1 MRKALSKS
9 VLVMAAASGI
19 LTAAGGY
26 AFADASADGAAVG
39 SPGVGSGNAVQV
51 PVHVPVNV
59 CGNTV
64 NVIGLLN
71 PASGNKCANVSG
83 GSGNGGQEASAG
95 GTAAQSP
102 GVLSGNVIQAPV
114 HVPVNV
120 CGNTANVIGLLNP
133 ASDNECANVSGG
145 SDNGGQEASAGGTAA
160 QSPGV
165 LSGNVIQAPVHVPV
179 NVCGNSVDVVG
190 LLNPASGNSCGN
202 GPSTEPPVVN
212 PPVEPPVVTP
222 PVVTPPVV
230 TPPVTP
236 PVVTPPVTPPVVTPP
251 VTPPVVTPPV
261 VTPPVVTPPV
271 TPHTDESQT
280 GNVPTVASGDPV
292 STAQLAHTGADT
304 NLGLAGA
311 ASAAMVLGGTL
322 LYRRTRASRK

>member
-1 MRKALSKS
+1 M
-9 VLVMAAASGI
+9 
-19 LTAAGGY
+19 
-26 AFADASADGAAVG
+26 
-39 SPGVGSGNAVQV
+39 
-51 PVHVPVNV
+51 
-59 CGNTV
+59 
-64 NVIGLLN
+64 
-71 PASGNKCANVSG
+71 SG

-95 GTAAQSP
+95 ATAA
-102 GVLSGNVIQAPV
+102 
-114 HVPVNV
+114 
-120 CGNTANVIGLLNP
+120 
-133 ASDNECANVSGG
+133 E
-145 SDNGGQEASAGGTAA
+145 
-160 QSPGV
+160 SPGV

-190 LLNPASGNSCGN
+190 LLNPASGNACGS

-212 PPVEPPVVTP
+212 PPVEPPVVTPPVVTPPVTPPVVTPPVVTPPVTP

-261 VTPPVVTPPV
+261 TPPVVTPPVTPPVVTPPVVTPPV
-271 TPHTDESQT
+271 TPPVVTPPVVTPPVVTPRT
-280 GNVPTVASGDPV
+280 GNEPRVTSGDPV
-292 STAQLAHTGADT
+292 SVAQLAHTGADT